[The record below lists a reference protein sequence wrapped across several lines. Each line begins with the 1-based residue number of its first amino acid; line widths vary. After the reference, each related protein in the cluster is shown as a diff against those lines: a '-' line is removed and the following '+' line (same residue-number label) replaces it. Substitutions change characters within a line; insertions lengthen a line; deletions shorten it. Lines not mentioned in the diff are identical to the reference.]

1 MGKARNYIPALA
13 FGHKI
18 YPEDIAGMIG
28 LPYVGDIFYVDPTDG
43 SDTANPGTSQN
54 NALKTLSAAE
64 DKMTSFDHD
73 VVLIVPG
80 GTAGTAE
87 LLELAWDKSY
97 CHVIGGTAP
106 TNISQRSRVLF
117 TVAATSPGLNISGN
131 GCIFS
136 NIQIASFVDSNIL
149 VTLSGE
155 RNYFSNVHFAGIGD
169 ATAGDD
175 TAARCLYINDGDE
188 NVFDGCVFGLD
199 TIMRSAANATVEM
212 AGGVQRNSFRDC
224 TFQMATDATTPV
236 HVLSTGTSGLDRWNR
251 FHDCLFTNFTTNDS
265 AEPAAVFDISA
276 QTATGHIYLTGDT
289 QLVDIDNW
297 EGTASGR
304 LHITAYTATTNAA
317 GKTINPVVD

>member
-1 MGKARNYIPALA
+1 MGKASRYFSPVGTH
-13 FGHKI
+13 GHKW
-18 YPEDIAGMIG
+18 YPQDIASLLG
-28 LPYVGDIFYVDPTDG
+28 LPYIGNIYYVDPTNGNDSNSG
-43 SDTANPGTSQN
+43 STVNSAV
-54 NALKTLSAAE
+54 KTVTIAYG
-64 DKMTSFDHD
+64 KTTNFHHD
-73 VVLIVPG
+73 VVLMVPG

-87 LLELAWDKSY
+87 TAELAWSNSY
-97 CHVIGGTAP
+97 THLLGNTAP
-106 TNISQRSRVLF
+106 TNVSQRSRVLF
-117 TVAATSPGLNISGN
+117 TTAATSPGLNISGN

-136 NIQIASFVDSNIL
+136 NVQVASFVDSNIL

-188 NVFDGCVFGLD
+188 NVFDGCMFGLD

-224 TFQMATDATTPV
+224 TFQMASDATTPV
-236 HVLSTGTSGLDRWNR
+236 HILSTGASGLDRWQR
-251 FHDCLFTNFTTNDS
+251 FHNCLFTNFTTNDS

-276 QTATGHIYLTGDT
+276 QTGTAHIYLTGDT

-297 EGTASGR
+297 EGTASSK